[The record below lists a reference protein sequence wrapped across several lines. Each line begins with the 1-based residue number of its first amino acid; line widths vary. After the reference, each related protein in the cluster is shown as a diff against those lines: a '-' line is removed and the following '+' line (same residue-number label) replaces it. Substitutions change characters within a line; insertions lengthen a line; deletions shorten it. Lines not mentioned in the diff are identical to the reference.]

1 MSNGSIFEAL
11 EPVVNIF
18 EALGIRYQIGG
29 SIASSAYG
37 IARATLD
44 VDLVA
49 NLEESQIG
57 CFVDGLQDQYYV
69 DENRV
74 RDAVSRQSSFNLIH
88 LVSMLKIDVFI
99 LKTDSYDQTA
109 FARARLEKLEES
121 ASARQHYLT
130 SPEDIILKKL
140 DWYRQGGCISERQW
154 NDAVG
159 VLQVQRSS
167 LDMKYL
173 RYWAAK
179 LGLTS
184 LLSRAL
190 SAAGMEGTASPEE
203 DA

>member
-74 RDAVSRQSSFNLIH
+74 RDAVSR
-88 LVSMLKIDVFI
+88 
-99 LKTDSYDQTA
+99 
-109 FARARLEKLEES
+109 
-121 ASARQHYLT
+121 
-130 SPEDIILKKL
+130 
-140 DWYRQGGCISERQW
+140 
-154 NDAVG
+154 
-159 VLQVQRSS
+159 
-167 LDMKYL
+167 
-173 RYWAAK
+173 
-179 LGLTS
+179 
-184 LLSRAL
+184 
-190 SAAGMEGTASPEE
+190 
-203 DA
+203 